1 MTQLLYLPE
10 HHLKYK
16 WHGLIQDNCF
26 LSDDDEVL
34 ALPLSANLDEEV
46 QEDETDMFKKLIAE
60 GEKSSSSAQKLKSPP
75 AKKLKSPAKKVK
87 SPPAKKVKE
96 HVSCSHIDVDVG
108 VSDSVLANGIKPDVV
123 IEVEESEAAKERGH
137 VIIAIENPNP
147 ELEVQI
153 VVRKKE
159 WPGVS
164 VRLQFLTCFHFVLWT
179 EMGGGGC
186 KANPEAKAWAKITSD
201 MV

>member
-1 MTQLLYLPE
+1 MADVHRGAEPSSQEGRSRFQVTQVLYLPE

-16 WHGLIQDNCF
+16 RHGLIQDNCF
-26 LSDDDEVL
+26 LSDDNEVL
-34 ALPLSANLDEEV
+34 ALPLSANLGKEV

-60 GEKSSSSAQKLKSPP
+60 GEKSSS
-75 AKKLKSPAKKVK
+75 KKLKSPLAKKVK
-87 SPPAKKVKE
+87 SPAKKVKE

-108 VSDSVLANGIKPDVV
+108 VSDSVPANGIKPDVV
-123 IEVEESEAAKERGH
+123 IEVEESEAAKERRH

-159 WPGVS
+159 
-164 VRLQFLTCFHFVLWT
+164 
-179 EMGGGGC
+179 
-186 KANPEAKAWAKITSD
+186 
-201 MV
+201 

>member
-1 MTQLLYLPE
+1 
-10 HHLKYK
+10 
-16 WHGLIQDNCF
+16 
-26 LSDDDEVL
+26 
-34 ALPLSANLDEEV
+34 
-46 QEDETDMFKKLIAE
+46 MFKKLIAE
-60 GEKSSSSAQKLKSPP
+60 GEKSSSKKLKSPP
-75 AKKLKSPAKKVK
+75 AKKLKSPPAKKLK

-96 HVSCSHIDVDVG
+96 HVGCSHIDLDVG
-108 VSDSVLANGIKPDVV
+108 VSDSVPANGIKPDVV

-179 EMGGGGC
+179 EMGEGAC
-186 KANPEAKAWAKITSD
+186 KANPKAKVRAEITSD

>member
-1 MTQLLYLPE
+1 MHRGAEPSSQEGRSRFQVTQVFYLPE

-16 WHGLIQDNCF
+16 RHGLIQDNCF

-34 ALPLSANLDEEV
+34 ALPLSANVGEEV
-46 QEDETDMFKKLIAE
+46 QEDETDMFKKLIAK
-60 GEKSSSSAQKLKSPP
+60 GEKSSS
-75 AKKLKSPAKKVK
+75 KKLK

-108 VSDSVLANGIKPDVV
+108 VSDSVPANGIKPDVV

-137 VIIAIENPNP
+137 VIIAIENPDP

-159 WPGVS
+159 
-164 VRLQFLTCFHFVLWT
+164 
-179 EMGGGGC
+179 
-186 KANPEAKAWAKITSD
+186 
-201 MV
+201 